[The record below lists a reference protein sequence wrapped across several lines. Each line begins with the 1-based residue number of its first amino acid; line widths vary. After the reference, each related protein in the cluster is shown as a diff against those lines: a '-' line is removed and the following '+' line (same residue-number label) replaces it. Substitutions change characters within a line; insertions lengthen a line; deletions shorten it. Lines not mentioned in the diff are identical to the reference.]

1 MSNVRRHEIPV
12 TDTVELLSDWPQPGT
27 GNAGPII
34 HYGQGPLRLAYET
47 PEEEVVVVTIPLCL
61 QIICGHPNDEALQ
74 GHQLYDKGLKFY
86 SVHRIGNS
94 SRLAAMERANAV
106 HPGHDPASY
115 LKNKAHWVFTFQD
128 CTVEVLALVLE
139 SNHPSFT
146 ICHSW
151 NEANAILARGDA

>member
-1 MSNVRRHEIPV
+1 MPA

-47 PEEEVVVVTIPLCL
+47 PATEVAVVTIPLCL
-61 QIICGHPNDEALQ
+61 QMLCGHPNDEAL
-74 GHQLYDKGLKFY
+74 HSHPLYDKGLKFY

-94 SRLAAMERANAV
+94 SRLTAMELANAG
-106 HPGHDPASY
+106 HPGHDSASY
-115 LKNKAHWVFTFQD
+115 LKNKEHWVFTFQD
-128 CTVEVLALVLE
+128 CTVEVLALALE
-139 SNHPSFT
+139 GNRPSFT

-151 NEANAILARGDA
+151 KEANALLAYSDA